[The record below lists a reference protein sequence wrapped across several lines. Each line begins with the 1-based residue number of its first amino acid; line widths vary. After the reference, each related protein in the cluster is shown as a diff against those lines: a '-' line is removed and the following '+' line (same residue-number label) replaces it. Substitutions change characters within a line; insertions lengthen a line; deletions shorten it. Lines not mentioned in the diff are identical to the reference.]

1 MDVLVCHSFAAGVT
15 EKKYPREAKTILAGS
30 TVQYLAGT
38 KMRSQPGAPIINV
51 VEDGNVPARKEAISS
66 LCLESPEGIV
76 KFDWPLYLCKRTID
90 TSGSEDPVKINTQ
103 QEQIFRVED
112 EPQVSHQQNYDADA
126 DESDNEVINNFGH
139 NHSDSSD
146 GGNDVQAQLPRSTR
160 RRLRHFK
167 KEKVKND
174 IVHIFF
180 RFEKALS
187 KEHGAFVDFICAL
200 RDAMFVMDQRDLD
213 LCLQVLREKHGM
225 SEKDM
230 QRRMTND
237 FGWFLRRVKRTVPTP
252 PELERRYMAVYEV
265 FKDVVCTKSGKAL
278 FATKHGNSTH
288 LSCLKHIRRN
298 CLSDIQC
305 LSYYFPLGEDSNGL
319 MLYRCVRGTSAL
331 EGLYQKLRQL
341 VRGFSTSPRLM
352 KALVS
357 TFCQDGITR

>member
-1 MDVLVCHSFAAGVT
+1 MAYKRIMQIMDPKVQGNLRRNDITQDLDVT
-15 EKKYPREAKTILAGS
+15 LYSRGWKTRVAEAKVDGS
-30 TVQYLAGT
+30 VCATRQGRVQLDLKSKGKIFAPGT
-38 KMRSQPGAPIINV
+38 FIDV
-51 VEDGNVPARKEAISS
+51 VEDGNVATHKEAISS

-103 QEQIFRVED
+103 QKQIFRVED

-187 KEHGAFVDFICAL
+187 KEHGAFVDFIRAL

-225 SEKDM
+225 SEKDIQKKM
-230 QRRMTND
+230 MNG
-237 FGWFLRRVKRTVPTP
+237 FGWFLR
-252 PELERRYMAVYEV
+252 
-265 FKDVVCTKSGKAL
+265 
-278 FATKHGNSTH
+278 
-288 LSCLKHIRRN
+288 
-298 CLSDIQC
+298 
-305 LSYYFPLGEDSNGL
+305 
-319 MLYRCVRGTSAL
+319 
-331 EGLYQKLRQL
+331 
-341 VRGFSTSPRLM
+341 
-352 KALVS
+352 
-357 TFCQDGITR
+357 